1 MKKIII
7 FGANSSVA
15 KNFAN
20 DLNVK
25 KKFQIL
31 GVVRKK
37 NFKSKDFKKILEWD
51 VLNKNISD
59 QTNKEIKRFNPDIII
74 FSQGANLNDNIYNFS
89 YENLTHLMEVN
100 CFYILKA
107 INSLFKNKLLQKQI
121 NFVVI
126 SSIWQL
132 VTRANKLSY
141 TLSKSALSGLVRSLS
156 LDFRGGGHSINS
168 ILPGVILNKMTKK
181 NLLLSQIKK
190 IKKDTP
196 SNRLVTHKD
205 LNEVIIS
212 LSLAKSINGQTIIVD
227 NNYSYAKTF

>member
-7 FGANSSVA
+7 FGATSSIA
-15 KNFAN
+15 KNFASDPN
-20 DLNVK
+20 LK
-25 KKFQIL
+25 KKFHIL

-37 NFKSKDFKKILEWD
+37 TFKSKYYKKILEWD

-89 YENLTHLMEVN
+89 YKNLTHLMEVN
-100 CFYILKA
+100 CFYILKV
-107 INSLFKNKLLQKQI
+107 INSLFKNKLLQKKI

-132 VTRANKLSY
+132 VTRTNKLSY
-141 TLSKSALSGLVRSLS
+141 TLSKAALSGLVRSLS
-156 LDFRGGGHSINS
+156 LDFQGKHFINS

-190 IKKDTP
+190 VKKDTP
-196 SNRLVTHKD
+196 SNRLVTYKD

-212 LSLAKSINGQTIIVD
+212 LSLTKSINGQMIIVD
-227 NNYSYAKTF
+227 NNYSYAKAF

>member
-7 FGANSSVA
+7 FGATSSIA
-15 KNFAN
+15 KNFASDPN
-20 DLNVK
+20 AKN
-25 KKFQIL
+25 KFQIL

-37 NFKSKDFKKILEWD
+37 TFKSKYYKKILEWD

-89 YENLTHLMEVN
+89 YKNLTHLMEVN
-100 CFYILKA
+100 CFYILKV
-107 INSLFKNKLLQKQI
+107 INSLFKNKLLQKKI

-132 VTRANKLSY
+132 VTRTNKLSY
-141 TLSKSALSGLVRSLS
+141 TLSKAALSGLVRSLS
-156 LDFRGGGHSINS
+156 LDFQGKHFINS
-168 ILPGVILNKMTKK
+168 ILPGVMLNKMTRK
-181 NLLLSQIKK
+181 NLLLSQIRKV
-190 IKKDTP
+190 KKDTP
-196 SNRLVTHKD
+196 SNRLVTYKD
-205 LNEVIIS
+205 LNEVIMS
-212 LSLAKSINGQTIIVD
+212 LSLTKSINGQMIIVD

>member
-1 MKKIII
+1 MTS
-7 FGANSSVA
+7 G
-15 KNFAN
+15 KNCLLIGN
-20 DLNVK
+20 LK
-25 KKFQIL
+25 KKFHIL

-37 NFKSKDFKKILEWD
+37 TFKSKYYKKILEWD

-89 YENLTHLMEVN
+89 YKNLTHLMEVN
-100 CFYILKA
+100 CFYILKV
-107 INSLFKNKLLQKQI
+107 INSLFKNKLLQKKV

-141 TLSKSALSGLVRSLS
+141 TLSKAALSGLVRSLS
-156 LDFRGGGHSINS
+156 LDFQGKHFINS

-190 IKKDTP
+190 VKKDTP
-196 SNRLVTHKD
+196 GNRLVTYKD

-212 LSLAKSINGQTIIVD
+212 LSLTKSINGQMIILD

>member
-7 FGANSSVA
+7 FGANSSIA
-15 KNFAN
+15 RNFAR

-37 NFKSKDFKKILEWD
+37 TFKLKHFKKILEWD
-51 VLNKNISD
+51 VLNENISD
-59 QTNKEIKRFNPDIII
+59 RTNKGIKIFNPDIII

-89 YENLTHLMEVN
+89 YKNLIHLMEVN

-107 INSLFKNKLLQKQI
+107 INTLLKNKTLKKKI
-121 NFVVI
+121 NFIII

-132 VTRANKLSY
+132 ITRKNKLSY
-141 TLSKSALSGLVRSLS
+141 TLSKTALSGLLRSLS
-156 LDFRGGGHSINS
+156 LDFQGKHFINS
-168 ILPGVILNKMTKK
+168 ILPGVILNKMTRK
-181 NLLLSQIKK
+181 NLSLSQIQK

-196 SNRLVTHKD
+196 GNRLISYRD
-205 LNEVIIS
+205 LNEVIAS
-212 LSLAKSINGQTIIVD
+212 LSLTRSMNGQMIFAD
-227 NNYSYAKTF
+227 NNYSYAKIF

>member
-7 FGANSSVA
+7 FGATSSIA
-15 KNFAN
+15 KNFAS
-20 DLNVK
+20 DANVK

-31 GVVRKK
+31 GVVRNKT
-37 NFKSKDFKKILEWD
+37 FKSKYYKKILEWD

-89 YENLTHLMEVN
+89 YKNLTHLMEVN
-100 CFYILKA
+100 CFYILKV
-107 INSLFKNKLLQKQI
+107 INSLVKNKLLQKKI

-132 VTRANKLSY
+132 VTRTNKLSY
-141 TLSKSALSGLVRSLS
+141 TLSKAALSGLVRSLS
-156 LDFRGGGHSINS
+156 LDFQGKHFINS
-168 ILPGVILNKMTKK
+168 ILPGVILNKMTRK

-190 IKKDTP
+190 VKKDTP
-196 SNRLVTHKD
+196 NNKLVTYRD
-205 LNEVIIS
+205 LNEVIMN
-212 LSLAKSINGQTIIVD
+212 LSLTKSINGQMIIVD